1 VNQYEVEFQPWDRSW
16 CLSGP
21 VGANGKL
28 LFQSARDAASYARW
42 DAKTNGGMIKVY
54 AQDGNLFKIIEIDV
68 DHEIDDGLILP
79 SV

>member
-1 VNQYEVEFQPWDRSW
+1 
-16 CLSGP
+16 
-21 VGANGKL
+21 
-28 LFQSARDAASYARW
+28 
-42 DAKTNGGMIKVY
+42 MIKVY